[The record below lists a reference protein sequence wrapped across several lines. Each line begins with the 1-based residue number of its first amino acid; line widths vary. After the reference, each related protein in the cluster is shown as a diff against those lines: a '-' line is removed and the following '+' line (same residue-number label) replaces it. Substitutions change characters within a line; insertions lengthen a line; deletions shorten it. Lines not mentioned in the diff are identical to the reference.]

1 MKLTNLDRVVFPADG
16 ITKGDLVAY
25 HRDVAD
31 RMVPHLRGRPLS
43 LERFRGTIDDGGF
56 FQQSVGKHF
65 PEDLIGRV
73 AIDRSVGFDPDVE
86 PVMPH
91 ARGRPAPA
99 PRSTVTVHPVA
110 DSADALV
117 YLSNQGALTFHAW
130 PARLPDLERP
140 DALVLDLDPEDDDF
154 AAVRRAAGLLRDVLD
169 GVGLVS
175 VPMLTGSRGL
185 HVVVPLDGTLG
196 WAPVW
201 TMAKA
206 IGAAHVERAPKELTR
221 AFYKSQRRGR
231 LYVDTARA
239 RRLLAEAGYP
249 NGIDVALWS
258 ANVATIARIAQSI
271 QGYLNAVGIRT
282 KLEQRD
288 APSAREAAR
297 NGQVDLFVKTWY
309 ADYPDADAFLYP
321 LLHSESKGVG
331 GNYSFYA
338 NPTVDSLVALARR
351 TQDDAQRAALS
362 RQADSLSFACGCF
375 GTSIRNGLV
384 TSRASGIC
392 DLAELARNRWTTLSV
407 SFSISFIRVTCFC
420 PSTRKVLISSAVATS
435 AALAACGPPR
445 RYMK

>member
-140 DALVLDLDPEDDDF
+140 DALVLDLDPEGDDF

-231 LYVDTARA
+231 LYVDTGRA
-239 RRLLAEAGYP
+239 RRGQTAVVPYTVRARPGAP
-249 NGIDVALWS
+249 VA
-258 ANVATIARIAQSI
+258 APVAWDEV
-271 QGYLNAVGIRT
+271 L
-282 KLEQRD
+282 D
-288 APSAREAAR
+288 PSAGLHARSFTVRDVLDRPADPWDGARERGQSLGPAA
-297 NGQVDLFVKTWY
+297 QAL
-309 ADYPDADAFLYP
+309 
-321 LLHSESKGVG
+321 GV
-331 GNYSFYA
+331 
-338 NPTVDSLVALARR
+338 
-351 TQDDAQRAALS
+351 
-362 RQADSLSFACGCF
+362 
-375 GTSIRNGLV
+375 
-384 TSRASGIC
+384 
-392 DLAELARNRWTTLSV
+392 ELTEA
-407 SFSISFIRVTCFC
+407 
-420 PSTRKVLISSAVATS
+420 
-435 AALAACGPPR
+435 
-445 RYMK
+445 